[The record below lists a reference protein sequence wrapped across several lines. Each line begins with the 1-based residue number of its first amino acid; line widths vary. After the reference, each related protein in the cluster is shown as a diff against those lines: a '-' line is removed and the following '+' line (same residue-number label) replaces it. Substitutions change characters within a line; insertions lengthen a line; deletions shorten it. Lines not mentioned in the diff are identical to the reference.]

1 MTKWKKYRIR
11 REPSWNPWQRPNVEV
26 THFFN
31 KKHSRNEFVPV
42 RKCHQIIYSWFL
54 YKNIF
59 CVFFFYFWTTVKIA
73 GGYECLWE
81 SSWVSSRDGGQY
93 AARISLGEH
102 QVGFNIWDSVCPVE
116 TYIFYSGPWIYLL
129 QSLLGTGIYCFVLL
143 FAFPLLIR
151 VTCDQII

>member
-11 REPSWNPWQRPNVEV
+11 KEPSWNPWQRPNVEV

-31 KKHSRNEFVPV
+31 KKHSRNEFENVT
-42 RKCHQIIYSWFL
+42 RLFLAGFFIKIYFV
-54 YKNIF
+54 Y
-59 CVFFFYFWTTVKIA
+59 FFILFWTTVKIA